1 MEDLTKEQKRL
12 LVSMYKKVLERESS
26 NADVNPNYFKNSDE
40 IRELFL
46 PNRSSDYVSEL
57 CWKLHRKGYLFCTP
71 GDNLANDVEITD
83 EVIIYMEN
91 RFSDGIKSIADFL
104 LKLVP

>member
-1 MEDLTKEQKRL
+1 MDDLTKEQKYL
-12 LVSMYKKVLERESS
+12 LVSMYKEILERESS
-26 NADVNPNYFKNSDE
+26 NADIDPNYFRDSDE
-40 IRELFL
+40 IRDLFL
-46 PNRSSDYVSEL
+46 PNRSSSYVSEM
-57 CWKLHRKGYLFCTP
+57 CWKLHRKGYSFCRP

-83 EVIIYMEN
+83 KVIIYMEN